1 MEKISKRSFLK
12 LAGAAAATIPVLHAP
27 AAQASEK
34 WDETTDVLVIGAGG
48 AGLSA
53 AITAHDAGAKVLVLE
68 KMPQA
73 GGNTAASGGGFIIPK
88 DADQA
93 FEYLEKTFLFADNEM
108 DASLVKV
115 FCKKATELPEFF
127 KKIAPEGRLRVTG
140 HANYPTLPHA
150 DNITKYRVAGK
161 KTGGVELIKTLRKA
175 VEEDRKIPVWLGT
188 AAKEL
193 VRNKDGVI
201 AGVIAEKD
209 GKTLRIHAKKGV
221 ILACGGYEYDKQSL
235 QNFCQG
241 TQVLGLGN
249 PGNTGDGLRMAASA
263 GARLWHMTSYS
274 CPLGIKIPGCKA
286 AVFVTMMTP
295 NYIIV
300 NQDGKRFCNE
310 AAVDFHGF
318 IYAVNSLDGVKHR
331 YPAIPCYIIMDEAG
345 RLAGRPTHFSYGY
358 ASAIEGY
365 KWSADSSKE
374 VASGIVKK
382 ADTLDE
388 LAALIKVPAEAL
400 KSQVAR
406 WNKDIKAGADTEF
419 GRKLKKTGKSA
430 FAGTDVPTLSA
441 PLAENGPYYAIEA
454 FPALLNTQGGPKR
467 DDKARV
473 MDVYDRPIPHL
484 FVAGELGSIWG
495 SIYQGSSNVCEAL
508 VFGQIAG
515 ESAAAE
521 KDA

>member
-1 MEKISKRSFLK
+1 MEKITKRSFLK
-12 LAGAAAATIPVLHAP
+12 LAGAAAVALPATHA
-27 AAQASEK
+27 AAAAAAEK
-34 WDETTDVLVIGAGG
+34 WDEETDVLVIGAGG

-53 AITAHDAGAKVLVLE
+53 AIAAHDAGAKVLVLE

-88 DADQA
+88 DAGQA

-115 FCKKATELPEFF
+115 FCEQAAKLPEFF
-127 KKIAPEGRLRVTG
+127 QRIAPERRLRVTG
-140 HANYPTLPHA
+140 HANYPMLPHA
-150 DNITKYRVAGK
+150 DNITKYRIAGK
-161 KTGGVELIKTLRKA
+161 KTGGVELVRTLLKA
-175 VEEDRKIPVWLGT
+175 VEEDRRIPVLT
-188 AAKEL
+188 NAAAKEL
-193 VRNKDGVI
+193 IRQDGVA
-201 AGVIAEKD
+201 AGAIVERD
-209 GKTLRIHAKKGV
+209 GKTIRVHARKGV

-249 PGNTGDGLRMAASA
+249 PGNTGDGLRMAAA
-263 GARLWHMTSYS
+263 MGARLWHMTSYS

-295 NYIIV
+295 NYIMV

-382 ADTLDE
+382 AATLDE
-388 LAALIKVPAEAL
+388 LAQMIRVPAETL
-400 KSQVAR
+400 KAQVAR

-441 PLAENGPYYAIEA
+441 PLSDAGPYYAIEA
-454 FPALLNTQGGPKR
+454 YPALLNTQGGPKR
-467 DDKARV
+467 DEKARV
-473 MDVYDRPIPHL
+473 MDVYNRPIPHL

-515 ESAAAE
+515 ESAAKE
-521 KDA
+521 KAI